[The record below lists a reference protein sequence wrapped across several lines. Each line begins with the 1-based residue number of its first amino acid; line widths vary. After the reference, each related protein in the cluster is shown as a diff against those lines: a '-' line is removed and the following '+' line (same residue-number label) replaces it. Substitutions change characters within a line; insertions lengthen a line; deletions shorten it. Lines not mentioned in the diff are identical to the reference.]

1 MLNSEIAQY
10 LDALGHGSY
19 DPTGTSGNIFI
30 DALPSEPDEAIMIES
45 TGGTEMDSLLGYDMP
60 TVRMLVRGGL
70 DPREP
75 KQLALDI
82 YNGLHGFSNGELVN
96 DGIFVVGAFGVQSG
110 PVNIGQD
117 DNNRHRFSIN
127 FRFRVRN
134 KSKFR
139 E

>member
-10 LDALGHGSY
+10 LDSLGHGTY

-30 DALPSEPDEAIMIES
+30 DALPSSPDEAIMIES

-60 TVRMLVRGGL
+60 TRRILVRGGQ

-75 KQLALDI
+75 KQLAKGI
-82 YNGLHGFSNGELVN
+82 YNDLHGFSNDRLIEG
-96 DGIFVVGAFGVQSG
+96 GIFVVGAHGIQSG
-110 PVNIGQD
+110 PVNVGQD

-127 FRFRVRN
+127 FRFRIRN

>member
-1 MLNSEIAQY
+1 MINSEIAQY
-10 LDALGHGSY
+10 LEANGHGTY
-19 DPTGTSGNIFI
+19 DPTGTNGNIFI
-30 DALPSEPDEAIMIES
+30 DALPSEPDKAIMIES
-45 TGGTEMDSLLGYDMP
+45 TGGAEMDSKLGYDMP
-60 TVRMLVRGGL
+60 TRRILVRGEQ

-75 KQLALDI
+75 KRLAKDI
-82 YNGLHGFSNGELVN
+82 YNDLHGFSNDTLVT
-96 DGIFVVGAFGVQSG
+96 DGIFVVGVHGIQSG

-127 FRFRVRN
+127 FRFRIRN